1 MNPINS
7 EKTAGLYIH
16 VPFCLSKC
24 PYCDFYSETFLS
36 AIPDFLKGLFKEME
50 GDHDPFERFDTVYI
64 GGGTPS
70 LLAPQQLERILM
82 SVQKNFHLTSDA
94 EFTIEVNPADLN
106 PSFLRSLRGMGIH
119 RINLGVQS
127 FDERVLRFLGRR
139 HTVNQ
144 AFSAMEASRKAGF
157 DHMGLDLID
166 GVPMQGM
173 DSWLNTLERALTFL
187 PEHLSCYQLTIE
199 AKTPL
204 GKRYEKGEFFM
215 PGEETQY
222 QFFMMT
228 SQFLEEAGYLH
239 YEISN
244 FAKGI
249 EHRSRHNQKYWD
261 HSPYLGLG
269 PSAHSLFDDQR
280 WWNDS
285 SLDSYLDQIHQG
297 RLPVE
302 EKETLTLDQL
312 RLETLFL
319 GLRTKRGVD
328 LENFKYRFACD
339 LLMEKKH
346 LLETLEEEGF
356 LTICDGSIA
365 PTRKGF
371 AVADSL
377 SLIG

>member
-1 MNPINS
+1 MNPKSS
-7 EKTAGLYIH
+7 EKKAGLYIH

-24 PYCDFYSETFLS
+24 PYCDFYSETSLS

-50 GDHDPFERFDTVYI
+50 RDHDLLGRFDTVYI

-70 LLAPQQLERILM
+70 LLTPQQLERILM
-82 SVQKNFHLTSDA
+82 SVQKNFRLTSDA
-94 EFTIEVNPADLN
+94 EITIEVNPADLN
-106 PSFLRSLRGMGIH
+106 LSFLRSLRGMGIR

-139 HTVNQ
+139 HTVDQ
-144 AFSAMEASRKAGF
+144 AFSAIEASRKAGF
-157 DHMGLDLID
+157 DPMGLDLIY

-187 PEHLSCYQLTIE
+187 PEHLSCYQLTME

-204 GKRYEKGEFFM
+204 GRRYEKGEFFM

-222 QFFMMT
+222 QFFMRT

-249 EHRSRHNQKYWD
+249 EHLSRHNQKYWD

-269 PSAHSLFDDQR
+269 PSAHSFFDDQR
-280 WWNDS
+280 WWNYS
-285 SLDSYLDQIHQG
+285 SLDPYLDQIHQG

-312 RLETLFL
+312 RLETLYL

-356 LTICDGSIA
+356 LTIRDGSIA